1 MVSTHYTHHENSSF
15 KMSDF
20 NFLPSFEIELYDRSQ
35 KQNFSKNFTDLIIGE
50 PDINPYINLKEQE
63 KLIKFLVTLRYI
75 EDGKTRVYQTNMV
88 HCTAKMF
95 SDYGIR

>member
-1 MVSTHYTHHENSSF
+1 MISTHYTHHENSSF
-15 KMSDF
+15 KMSDY
-20 NFLPSFEIELYDRSQ
+20 NFLPSIEIELYDRSQ
-35 KQNFSKNFTDLIIGE
+35 KQNFSKNFTDLIVGE
-50 PDINPYINLKEQE
+50 PDINPYINLTEQG

-75 EDGKTRVYQTNMV
+75 EDGETRVYQTNMV